1 MSKSQNNTT
10 IAELKEKC
18 KELGCSTS
26 GTKTEL
32 IQRLRE
38 VDPSEA
44 WAQKNVTNTA
54 PRVVCEEVRF
64 PDAEDVGRFLNDNCE
79 EEVRRNDKHLLEEE
93 LKLVRRELELVRS
106 LRGAVLVQSDDN
118 WLKRKNK
125 VTGEMGE
132 YENWERQLRM
142 LRATYSLND
151 NQVRMLISMRLKEK
165 ALEWFY
171 SKSDYVTIPIE
182 ELLADLRSTFCHRQ
196 NRIVLRKIFEER
208 VWRKDESFREY
219 VHNKVILGNKV
230 PIHEDEIVDYIIEGI
245 PDANLKNQAK
255 INRLRTKADILEAF
269 EGVTLQEKNRIPG
282 DTRFVRR
289 PYNMK
294 NWNTGGWKSTK
305 QTRSCFICGSFDHMA
320 DSCPKKKEG
329 PTCYN
334 CKERGHIASN
344 CPKKYPV
351 VKESLNTFRIQE
363 KKCVIDVRVNNCCIK
378 ALIDTGSDICL
389 MRFDQYIELGSPR
402 LMDRELKFSGVGGGT
417 NTTIGEYYARLTIDN
432 NLYVVLM
439 RVVPNTVMSQ
449 KLILGIDFLSTVD
462 VAIKDGNA
470 IITPKAGNDLDRSEI
485 FKIDLIEKSLE
496 IEVDHVNDVKCQ
508 QEIKNLVADYNPR
521 KTKDIGVKM
530 SIVVKDNEPVYQRAR
545 RLSQS
550 QKDIVNQQIQ
560 EWMEEGI
567 VQPSLSEYAS
577 PIVLVEKRDGSFR
590 LCVDYRK
597 LNQKIVKDR
606 YPLPLIEDQLDQLQ
620 GANYFSTLD
629 LKNGFFHVS
638 IEEESRKYTAF
649 IVPDGHYEFL
659 KVPFGLYTASQA
671 GLQINWKKCSF
682 LQSRVEFLGHIIEN
696 GRIRPSERKTEA
708 VKNFPTPTNIRQ
720 VQSFLGLSGYFRKFI
735 PHYSLIARPLTDLLK
750 LDAKFTFGEEQENAF
765 IQLKEILVEKPVLSL
780 YRVGAETQLHTDAS
794 MHGYGA
800 ILLQKSEKDNAWHPI
815 FYASGKTTPAE
826 KKYTS
831 YELEVLA
838 IIKALKK
845 FRVYLLGI
853 SFKIITDC
861 RAFALT
867 MGKKD
872 LCVRIARWVFFLQDF
887 NYVIEHRPGKN
898 MLHVDALSRQP
909 LPSCMIIEE
918 SKNGLMNRLRQ
929 AQRSDSDVQKIIDL
943 TKDGKINGYEMRGDL
958 LFKEVDDDF
967 KLVVPKQMCLQIIRQ
982 AHEVGH
988 FSFTWLYST
997 KSTSSSEVVMRLRK
1011 QAAIFGNP
1019 RRIISDR
1026 GTAFTSAEFKN
1037 YCTEERIVHSLITT
1051 GVPRANGQ
1059 VERVN
1064 RTLIPLLTKLSDT
1077 SKEEWYKY
1085 LDTAQQFLNITLHR
1099 SIEDLQIKEMIESEL
1114 ISMFEDERNELRERA
1129 KESISKVQRENRKT
1143 FNKKRVEARVYRD
1156 GDLVAIKRMQQGP
1169 GLKLAN
1175 KFLGP
1180 LR

>member
-106 LRGAVLVQSDDN
+106 LRGASISTERRQLVETQEQSYSNPDFRERVDIRLVADLLN
-118 WLKRKNK
+118 VFK
-125 VTGEMGE
+125 GEMGE

-151 NQVRMLISMRLKEK
+151 NQVRIASRFKKHILSS
-165 ALEWFY
+165 A
-171 SKSDYVTIPIE
+171 
-182 ELLADLRSTFCHRQ
+182 

-659 KVPFGLYTASQA
+659 KVPFGLCNSPSVFQKYINAVFRDLTRQKIVLTYLDDLIIPSINSDDGLERLKIVLDTASQA
-671 GLQINWKKCSF
+671 GLQI
-682 LQSRVEFLGHIIEN
+682 
-696 GRIRPSERKTEA
+696 
-708 VKNFPTPTNIRQ
+708 
-720 VQSFLGLSGYFRKFI
+720 FRKFI

-826 KKYTS
+826 KKYRS

-867 MGKKD
+867 MRKKD

-898 MLHVDALSRQP
+898 MVHVDALSRQP

-967 KLVVPKQMCLQIIRQ
+967 K
-982 AHEVGH
+982 
-988 FSFTWLYST
+988 
-997 KSTSSSEVVMRLRK
+997 
-1011 QAAIFGNP
+1011 
-1019 RRIISDR
+1019 
-1026 GTAFTSAEFKN
+1026 
-1037 YCTEERIVHSLITT
+1037 
-1051 GVPRANGQ
+1051 
-1059 VERVN
+1059 
-1064 RTLIPLLTKLSDT
+1064 
-1077 SKEEWYKY
+1077 
-1085 LDTAQQFLNITLHR
+1085 
-1099 SIEDLQIKEMIESEL
+1099 
-1114 ISMFEDERNELRERA
+1114 
-1129 KESISKVQRENRKT
+1129 
-1143 FNKKRVEARVYRD
+1143 
-1156 GDLVAIKRMQQGP
+1156 
-1169 GLKLAN
+1169 
-1175 KFLGP
+1175 
-1180 LR
+1180 

>member
-64 PDAEDVGRFLNDNCE
+64 PDAEDVGRLLNDNCE

-106 LRGAVLVQSDDN
+106 LRGASISTERRQLVETQEQSYSNPDFRERVDIRLVADLLN
-118 WLKRKNK
+118 VFK
-125 VTGEMGE
+125 GEMGE

-151 NQVRMLISMRLKEK
+151 NQVRIASRFKKHILSS
-165 ALEWFY
+165 A
-171 SKSDYVTIPIE
+171 
-182 ELLADLRSTFCHRQ
+182 

-305 QTRSCFICGSFDHMA
+305 QTRSCFTCGSFDHMA

-378 ALIDTGSDICL
+378 ALIDTGSDVCL

-659 KVPFGLYTASQA
+659 KVPFGLCNSPSVFQKYINAVFRDLTRQKIVLTYLDDLIIPSINSDDGLERLKIVLDTASQA
-671 GLQINWKKCSF
+671 GLQI
-682 LQSRVEFLGHIIEN
+682 
-696 GRIRPSERKTEA
+696 
-708 VKNFPTPTNIRQ
+708 
-720 VQSFLGLSGYFRKFI
+720 FRKFI

-765 IQLKEILVEKPVLSL
+765 IQLK
-780 YRVGAETQLHTDAS
+780 
-794 MHGYGA
+794 
-800 ILLQKSEKDNAWHPI
+800 
-815 FYASGKTTPAE
+815 
-826 KKYTS
+826 KY
-831 YELEVLA
+831 
-838 IIKALKK
+838 
-845 FRVYLLGI
+845 
-853 SFKIITDC
+853 
-861 RAFALT
+861 
-867 MGKKD
+867 
-872 LCVRIARWVFFLQDF
+872 
-887 NYVIEHRPGKN
+887 
-898 MLHVDALSRQP
+898 
-909 LPSCMIIEE
+909 
-918 SKNGLMNRLRQ
+918 
-929 AQRSDSDVQKIIDL
+929 
-943 TKDGKINGYEMRGDL
+943 
-958 LFKEVDDDF
+958 
-967 KLVVPKQMCLQIIRQ
+967 
-982 AHEVGH
+982 
-988 FSFTWLYST
+988 
-997 KSTSSSEVVMRLRK
+997 
-1011 QAAIFGNP
+1011 
-1019 RRIISDR
+1019 
-1026 GTAFTSAEFKN
+1026 
-1037 YCTEERIVHSLITT
+1037 
-1051 GVPRANGQ
+1051 
-1059 VERVN
+1059 
-1064 RTLIPLLTKLSDT
+1064 
-1077 SKEEWYKY
+1077 
-1085 LDTAQQFLNITLHR
+1085 
-1099 SIEDLQIKEMIESEL
+1099 
-1114 ISMFEDERNELRERA
+1114 
-1129 KESISKVQRENRKT
+1129 
-1143 FNKKRVEARVYRD
+1143 
-1156 GDLVAIKRMQQGP
+1156 
-1169 GLKLAN
+1169 
-1175 KFLGP
+1175 
-1180 LR
+1180 